1 MEEKQLIEQAG
12 KGNEE
17 AFSQLVLQY
26 EKQIYNLTLRMT
38 GDRDTAFDLT
48 QETFL
53 KAWRAISLF
62 QFDSKFSTWLCR
74 IASNTCIDFLRKQKK
89 RQTISL
95 TAVDEDNEAY
105 EIAVSDSSLDP
116 ARIAEAAQDRE
127 MVFQALQSLP
137 ADYRIALSL
146 RAIEDMSY
154 DQIAE
159 ALNLSPGTV
168 KSRISRA
175 RERIRRLLVG
185 NFSESSSSNK
195 LKGGMDS

>member
-1 MEEKQLIEQAG
+1 MDEKQCIEQAG

-127 MVFQALQSLP
+127 IVFQALQSLP

-175 RERIRRLLVG
+175 RERIRRLLAG

>member
-26 EKQIYNLTLRMT
+26 EKQVYNLTLRMT

-175 RERIRRLLVG
+175 RERIRKLLAG

>member
-1 MEEKQLIEQAG
+1 MEEKLLIEQAG

-175 RERIRRLLVG
+175 RERIRKLLAG

>member
-12 KGNEE
+12 KGNED
-17 AFSQLVLQY
+17 AFAQLVVQY
-26 EKQIYNLTLRMT
+26 EKQIYNLALRMT
-38 GDRDTAFDLT
+38 GDREAAFDLS

-74 IASNTCIDFLRKQKK
+74 IASNTCIDYLRKQKK
-89 RQTISL
+89 QHTISL
-95 TAVDEDNEAY
+95 TGMDDDNEAY
-105 EIAVSDSSLDP
+105 EIAITDSSLDP
-116 ARIAEAAQDRE
+116 ARITEAAQDRQA
-127 MVFQALQSLP
+127 VLQALQSLP

-159 ALNLSPGTV
+159 ALNLSSGTV

-175 RERIRRLLVG
+175 RERVRKLLAG
-185 NFSESSSSNK
+185 NFSPDASSSSS
-195 LKGGMDS
+195 KGGMRQ

>member
-1 MEEKQLIEQAG
+1 MDEKQLIEQAG

-175 RERIRRLLVG
+175 RERIRKLLAG

>member
-154 DQIAE
+154 DQIAV

-175 RERIRRLLVG
+175 RERIRKLLAG

>member
-26 EKQIYNLTLRMT
+26 EKQISNLTLRMT

-175 RERIRRLLVG
+175 RERIRKLLAG

>member
-137 ADYRIALSL
+137 A
-146 RAIEDMSY
+146 
-154 DQIAE
+154 
-159 ALNLSPGTV
+159 
-168 KSRISRA
+168 
-175 RERIRRLLVG
+175 
-185 NFSESSSSNK
+185 
-195 LKGGMDS
+195 

>member
-1 MEEKQLIEQAG
+1 MDEKQLIEQAG

-127 MVFQALQSLP
+127 IVFQALQSLP

-175 RERIRRLLVG
+175 RERIRKLLAG

>member
-175 RERIRRLLVG
+175 RERIRKLLAG